1 MIQHPKLEELARRD
15 PRFAPEAY
23 EFIFDA
29 LSHTLKR
36 LGRTPPEGDE
46 PWEGEHVTVAEL
58 LDGAR
63 DLALREYGLLAR
75 AVLRAWGVN
84 STGDLG
90 EVVFNLVD
98 AGLMDPSAAD
108 DRGGFQNVFDLDRA
122 LLDGYQIAAGDDAEG
137 TP

>member
-1 MIQHPKLEELARRD
+1 MQHPKLEELARGD

-23 EFIFDA
+23 EFVFDA
-29 LSHTLKR
+29 LAHTLKR

-75 AVLRAWGVN
+75 AVFRAWGVN

-90 EVVFNLVD
+90 EVVFNLVG
-98 AGLMDPSAAD
+98 AGLMDRSTAD
-108 DRGGFQNVFDLDRA
+108 DRAGFKDAFDLDRA
-122 LLDGYQIAAGDDAEG
+122 LSEGFQIPAGDDVEG
-137 TP
+137 TC